1 MAKGVQYF
9 PSGMARMNTQAGIR
23 ARLFGVREVK
33 AALNA
38 KLLAIKGGTMK
49 GLLIA
54 ATHIK
59 EDMEVTPPVI
69 PVDTGALRAAFKI
82 IPKSAYRTTKAG
94 VQVDAVELG
103 WPDTQILKKI
113 KDKNG
118 KVISSKMVDN
128 YAAYVHEM
136 TSPPYGDINWSRP
149 NSGPKF
155 FEYALKRNAPVIVQ
169 IIKQTIGPTI

>member
-1 MAKGVQYF
+1 MAKGAQYF

-23 ARLFGVREVK
+23 ARLFGVREVR

-38 KLLAIKGGTMK
+38 KLLAIKAGTME

-54 ATHIK
+54 AAHIK
-59 EDMEVTPPVI
+59 NDMEVTPPVI
-69 PVDTGALRAAFKI
+69 PVDTGSLRAAFKI
-82 IPKSAYRTTKAG
+82 EKFPEYRITKAG
-94 VQVDAVELG
+94 ARIDAVQIG
-103 WPDTQILKKI
+103 WPDTQIQKTDPKT
-113 KDKNG
+113 G
-118 KVISSKMVDN
+118 KSKMVDN

>member
-1 MAKGVQYF
+1 MAKGAQYF

-23 ARLFGVREVK
+23 ARLFGVREVR

-82 IPKSAYRTTKAG
+82 IPKTAYRTTKAG
-94 VQVDAVELG
+94 TQIDAVELG
-103 WPDTQILKKI
+103 WPDTKI
-113 KDKNG
+113 QRKG
-118 KVISSKMVDN
+118 ESVDN

-136 TSPPYGDINWSRP
+136 TSPPYGDINWSKP